1 MVITRFLDVP
11 LCVES
16 SVGHS
21 SLDRKSILTS
31 VRAVLCTYAKPRGNL
46 ALEPLVIF
54 SKEADRSIAKPYPY
68 RRDGLNRTISGGV
81 S

>member
-16 SVGHS
+16 TVGPP

-31 VRAVLCTYAKPRGNL
+31 VRAVLYRYAKPRGNL
-46 ALEPLVIF
+46 TLELIVIF

-68 RRDGLNRTISGGV
+68 RRDGLNRSISGGV